1 MTDDALV
8 EESFE
13 IAWTVLERSGE
24 LGDREQAASFL
35 TRKIISMVVK
45 GEKRRLL
52 LTNKAID
59 LYRQHQRPLALV
71 S

>member
-24 LGDREQAASFL
+24 LGDREQAAKLSDPQDYQY
-35 TRKIISMVVK
+35 
-45 GEKRRLL
+45 G
-52 LTNKAID
+52 
-59 LYRQHQRPLALV
+59 RQR
-71 S
+71 

>member
-8 EESFE
+8 EELFE
-13 IAWTVLERSGE
+13 IAWTVERSGE